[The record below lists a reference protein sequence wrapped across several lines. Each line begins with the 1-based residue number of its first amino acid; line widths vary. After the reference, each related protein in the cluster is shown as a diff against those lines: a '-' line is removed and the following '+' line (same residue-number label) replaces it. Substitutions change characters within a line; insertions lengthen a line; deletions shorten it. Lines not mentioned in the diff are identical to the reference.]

1 MSVVNIPTSA
11 SGYHQSIVSQ
21 ARSAQR
27 TVNRMQMSPTL
38 NPQGMTQPLG
48 KITNSASEFQ
58 KSMDAS
64 AARVFAF
71 GAAVGVINGISDAF
85 RGMVESM
92 AEVEKSLKDIQVVME
107 ASDAA
112 MRSFG
117 DGLFDVARN
126 TATSFDLVAASAT
139 ELARQGLSSEET
151 LARVNSALILSRLSG
166 LDTVK
171 STETLTAA
179 INSFNKEGITHT
191 QVINRMANVDAAF
204 AVSSA
209 DLAEA
214 ISRAGAVA
222 QSSGVAFNELA
233 AIVTAV
239 QQRTARGG
247 SVIGNGFKSIFTRIK
262 RSGVREA
269 LEEIGVATK
278 NNDGSFRSSIA
289 ILEDYAKV
297 YQGLSDTQKAYT
309 SEQIAG
315 VFQIQ
320 NLQALIQDLNSGYSV
335 YNKALSVANNTTNE
349 AIQRNDALNTTMSA
363 LFAQTTLSAK
373 ELAATIGEVG
383 FSENFKE
390 ILTFL
395 NNLAKKLNEIFS
407 EDKGSDFAQNLIR
420 GIGSFLTGPGLV
432 IMGAAFL
439 KIFGLVAKFAK
450 EAFADL
456 LGVNKEAKRQQS
468 LQVAIGQ
475 ILSTNAGVYQKIL
488 AAGTS
493 TAKQQQIILNLIK
506 QETAERL
513 KQEALIKRIAG
524 GRVLAGIGAGEQGF
538 IPMGKK
544 SAQRKGRKTLGM
556 ASGFL
561 PSIGKEMSDIN
572 SGIGGARKGDKP
584 VVLKGH
590 KMSGGRRENVVAHT
604 GEWVVSNFAGTG
616 GDAIFNRDM
625 IKKMGKPKGAKKI
638 TASSGFIP
646 NYAKP
651 VQKKYM
657 AVQAS
662 ARRLDWRQGG
672 RSLISKFSD
681 GVDMFK
687 AMIKINRM
695 EQTSKQLGSRAHAW
709 VTGKPMSGDSIIKG
723 EQIPEKSTK
732 AWFIR
737 DKNKDGTKYK
747 LNFSMKNVESG
758 LRKEFGTLMDQ
769 PTGKSLLTTVNN
781 LTDEKKTPRFKDK
794 VPKKVQGRFAHIT
807 NLLKGLQGEKLAR
820 SKLRKDRGSG
830 DYIRGNES
838 FDLKYKNKKGEERFS
853 EVKAVSQQ
861 DLLPILKKGATQFLR
876 STGKDF
882 KNEEKDIINVNKGSS
897 QISGFLELM
906 TMADTEVTRPS
917 FARGYVPNF
926 GKFNLFEGVRKT
938 KGGKDYIWENELA
951 QAKHQLPEGTK
962 FTPWAKN
969 PKMIFVSGHKAKPGI
984 NKNKISFKSSSEL
997 EEFGK
1002 FAAQEGYPE
1011 IMASIVKNT
1020 GMEEASKKLMGNTFA
1035 QRAYDRKAGKKTIQT
1050 LPNEIDI
1057 DNIKNIKVG
1066 DFKSFEHGQTGANL
1080 RRLYT
1085 PESFDRVKN
1094 EKFIQKPIGQREYM
1108 PLGGATEPKMANI
1121 YDSDENIFRSIQKAR
1136 GKNLID
1142 SSTIESLYKKFLN
1155 QKSSSQF
1162 SLGYIPNL
1170 ASLLKARK
1178 MHDGFGPQMGGSG
1191 VRSKKFKDSGSFLE
1205 YQGNELEFIQSM
1217 RKGDANLLFDR
1228 FVRQKGSV
1236 YSPGIKQNRS
1246 FKQGSKTNF
1255 EDLIYAFPQLQYR
1268 LKKGFETTGRYVG
1281 ANGESFRFLNL
1292 KDLKEQINKKYSREE
1307 FRQYLGGEGVVGM
1320 GKMDV
1325 QDLTTNV
1332 IKGRGDDIYK
1342 NYARGFIPN
1351 FARVYGRRSKK
1362 WQEREGRI
1370 KALLESEK
1378 ALGHN
1383 VKFKLKEKEV
1393 RKIRSKNMF
1402 QQMWLES
1409 YFKKGKKSD
1418 YDMLLKMGYDKETLL
1433 SLRKHVGN
1441 GGIVDVLSK
1450 GYLPNFAKG
1459 VQTSKG
1465 FFTTQKLRRLTGGD
1479 FAKSETGEKLFL
1491 NQFSRKDQDAIKNF
1505 QAPNSKMNIARAKAA
1520 SKDNRN
1526 KMPTID
1532 ASRQATMLV
1541 ATNGLR
1547 RKVDATYKHK
1557 DINYRLKYRVE
1568 GLKPSRLKST
1578 ESSVRNKIENILISE
1593 SNNLAKNLSGTGQ
1606 FGASTPAV
1614 QKLSNAGSVG
1624 SAAGTVFESAV
1635 SAIGKNR
1642 LFTSNNARFD
1652 ISGMPDD
1659 KLKNLFGYY
1668 TPFADA
1674 KIGMTP
1680 DTKRDFHSKLM
1691 TLPTSAKNIAGSERK
1706 KQGAIARGVRKKYGP
1721 PTVSEGFIPN
1731 FARPVFAGRS
1741 RRLKTGG
1748 LFSPRDFKR
1757 LEKTRDDINLM
1768 GGIYIRPGKIT
1779 DNSMPF
1785 GALSSRD
1792 LSLLENNLK
1801 KYGKKHG
1808 VDNALTEKVLRAYGL
1823 NPQFKDKV
1831 GSIKERGDYLYNW
1844 GKNISDI
1851 KGYKKR
1857 DEERFDFLRS
1867 SRINRAAASGF
1878 TPNFTHPLSEAI
1890 QREASALRDRKLPV
1904 SSIRIEKS
1912 NRLRNNKNPIG
1923 LAVTNR
1929 FDEPG
1934 GLQQGINRSNRMG
1947 IDPASHGALAAE
1959 GYVPNFIL
1967 PALAVA
1973 GRGALMVGQVGL
1985 RGAAMAGRIG
1995 MQGMAHAGRYG
2006 MQGARYGMQG
2016 MGHAARYGMRG
2027 MGHAGRYGMRGL
2039 SRSRQLLRDRKALR
2053 LRNKRRMRDAGKEPR
2068 SMFGFD
2074 SPIGQGASMGGMF
2087 LGPMVAEQVR
2097 NGEQAMSGS
2106 KGMMHDTLMGASY
2119 GSMFGV
2125 PGMIAGAGAGLLHGE
2140 LKSESRDQIKNM
2152 TEGIDKAKRKLDKI
2166 LSDTSE
2172 IERYGEALGE
2182 LQVAM
2187 EVGDAEGIVEANKEI
2202 RESLRNIKDPELAA
2216 EINSIATSSMS
2227 ATEKLQLMGEAVEG
2241 LKNRAELFEA
2251 AINAGQEIRDF
2262 KEQNDPLVKGGEDG
2276 SMLGNAKNS
2285 VLAFLGSVA
2294 GYGDY
2299 EQNKRFLDKKDSD
2312 IYSND
2317 PDAAKDQ
2324 AKRLMPNIV
2333 NQIKIDAEK
2342 QTLKEL
2348 SSGEAQGRL
2357 NTDIETVTNLQGLL
2371 KEIDILTEQ
2380 AKTDTTGKFV
2390 GDGEGRKALD
2400 KAMNEAR
2407 DAFAFDNFED
2417 KGLGFAMQEIERN
2430 GGITTQSLKEVTKEL
2445 EAMKKVAD
2453 SLKGLEGQT
2462 TDQIKKAIS
2471 KDANLETAASTITE
2485 DIQFRSTEKDLQLL
2499 LDNKFESTDFAKGL
2513 RETAGGNQVATDIG
2527 NAMEESEIFKMALI
2541 GELMD
2546 SLKSTQTGF
2555 IDMGKALEVAAK
2567 VMNDHNNA
2575 GEKVRLSY
2583 ERMIA
2588 AQEMAENALERFS
2601 NGLDNSRGALENIVG
2616 FLSDGNQYLRDT
2628 NSITS
2633 QEANDRQFKL
2643 QQKAMDI
2650 TQELDLKE
2658 GLMNLIGNSIDI
2670 SSMFNPDKTIKTE
2683 MGVPDKNPTSIVG
2696 QMKKDIDD
2704 ELAPQQEGMANE
2716 FANFMN
2722 NNQDGNITLDEIK
2735 GLMINL
2741 NNYGS
2746 EGNKIAK
2753 KAQILIDKHQMKAQ
2767 RQREAML
2774 MQRELQEAREASDF
2788 LQRTGASIMG
2798 INEERA
2804 IADLSPSLDMSGANS
2819 VIRSA
2824 VGGLNPNAADASL
2837 ISNMDQFASIM
2848 NIPTEEILGVNSDD
2862 LALTRSLANL
2872 EKAIE
2877 ALRIGNG
2884 GSLPPGMNE
2893 FFNDLRQRL
2902 FENHDKTVAARGKV
2916 EEYNKHF
2923 LEGGLDMALLGGPM
2937 EQTAAHLA
2945 FINSNGIKISNFSE
2959 LTGFSATEPPG
2970 ISLNGEPGFVS
2981 NPLMSP
2987 PGDGSQLSNP
2997 GGVPDMPE
3005 LGMMIEA
3012 LKLMQSEGV
3021 IVKNIQEIGVAI
3033 AENLKQVKEESSG
3046 ELIEVMSS
3054 LNENIGITSESLS
3067 SFGENIQVLSESLAP
3082 ISESASLLSET
3093 FTTVSDTMNS
3103 FPELL
3108 RGQLEE
3114 VTFQHAVTGNIEM
3127 NFNSSVV
3134 QGVLGPAMYDQLK
3147 KILVEPMI
3155 LDYLSKAIGTRI
3167 DPQGR
3172 LN

>member
-38 NPQGMTQPLG
+38 NPQGMVQPLG

-151 LARVNSALILSRLSG
+151 LSRVNSALILSRLSG

-222 QSSGVAFNELA
+222 QSSGVSFNELS

-363 LFAQTTLSAK
+363 LFSQTTLSAK

-395 NNLAKKLNEIFS
+395 NNLAKKMNEIFS
-407 EDKGSDFAQNLIR
+407 EDKGSDFAKNLIR
-420 GIGSFLTGPGLV
+420 GIGTFITGPGLV
-432 IMGAAFL
+432 ILGAAFL

-450 EAFADL
+450 DAFADL
-456 LGVNKEAKRQQS
+456 LGINKEAKRQQS

-506 QETAERL
+506 QETAERM

-524 GRVLAGIGAGEQGF
+524 GRVLTGIGAGEQGF
-538 IPMGKK
+538 VPMGKK
-544 SAQRKGRKTLGM
+544 SAQKKGRKTLGM

-561 PSIGKEMSDIN
+561 PSIGREMSDIN
-572 SGIGGARKGDKP
+572 SGVGGARKGDKP

-604 GEWVVSNFAGTG
+604 GEWIVSNFGGTG

-625 IKKMGKPKGAKKI
+625 VKKMGKPKGAKKI
-638 TASSGFIP
+638 TASSGFMP

-657 AVQAS
+657 SIQAS
-662 ARRLDWRQGG
+662 ARRLDWKQGG

-687 AMIKINRM
+687 AMVKINRM

-769 PTGKSLLTTVNN
+769 PTGKSLLTTVSN

-820 SKLRKDRGSG
+820 SKLRKDKGSG
-830 DYIRGNES
+830 DYIKGNES

-853 EVKAVSQQ
+853 EVKAVTNQ
-861 DLLPILKKGATQFLR
+861 DLLPILKKGATQFLS

-882 KNEEKDIINVNKGSS
+882 KNQEKDIINVNKGSS

-906 TMADTEVTRPS
+906 TMADTQVTRPS

-969 PKMIFVSGHKAKPGI
+969 PKMIFVSGHKVKPGV
-984 NKNKISFKSSSEL
+984 NKNKISFESSEEL
-997 EEFGK
+997 KDFGY
-1002 FAAQEGYPE
+1002 FAAKEGYPE
-1011 IMASIVKNT
+1011 VMASIVKGTSMN
-1020 GMEEASKKLMGNTFA
+1020 ESSKKLMGNTFA
-1035 QRAYDRKAGKKTIQT
+1035 QRAYDRKAGKKTTQN
-1050 LPNEIDI
+1050 LPSEIDI
-1057 DNIKNIKVG
+1057 DSIKSIGVG

-1080 RRLYT
+1080 KRLYT
-1085 PESFDRVKN
+1085 SESFDKVKN

-1121 YDSDENIFRSIQKAR
+1121 YDSDENIFKSIQKAR
-1136 GKNLID
+1136 GRDLID

-1205 YQGNELEFIQSM
+1205 YQGNEIEFIQSM

-1228 FVRQKGSV
+1228 FARQKGSV

-1292 KDLKEQINKKYSREE
+1292 KDLKEQINKKYNREE

-1325 QDLTTNV
+1325 QDLTTNIV
-1332 IKGRGDDIYK
+1332 KGRGDDIYK
-1342 NYARGFIPN
+1342 NYAKGFIPN
-1351 FARVYGRRSKK
+1351 FARIYGRSSKK

-1465 FFTTQKLRRLTGGD
+1465 FFTTQKLRRLTDGD

-1557 DINYRLKYRVE
+1557 DTNYRLKYRVE

-1578 ESSVRNKIENILISE
+1578 ESSVRKKIENVLISE
-1593 SNNLAKNLSGTGQ
+1593 SNNLARNLSGTGQ

-1624 SAAGTVFESAV
+1624 SAAGAVFESAI

-1652 ISGMPDD
+1652 ISGMPDE

-1691 TLPTSAKNIAGSERK
+1691 TLPTSAKNIVGSERK
-1706 KQGAIARGVRKKYGP
+1706 KQGVIARGVRKKYGP
-1721 PTVSEGFIPN
+1721 PTASEGFIPN

-1808 VDNALTEKVLRAYGL
+1808 VDSALTEKVLSAYGL

-1878 TPNFTHPLSEAI
+1878 TPNFTNPLSEAI

-1904 SSIRIEKS
+1904 SSIRVEKS

-1947 IDPASHGALAAE
+1947 IDPTSHGALAAE

-1967 PALAVA
+1967 PALAIA
-1973 GRGALMVGQVGL
+1973 GRGALMVGQAGL

-1995 MQGMAHAGRYG
+1995 MQGMGHA
-2006 MQGARYGMQG
+2006 ARYGMQG
-2016 MGHAARYGMRG
+2016 MGHAARYGMQG
-2027 MGHAGRYGMRGL
+2027 MGHAARYGGRFGRQGI
-2039 SRSRQLLRDRKALR
+2039 SQSRQFLRNQKALR
-2053 LRNKRRMRDAGKEPR
+2053 LRKKRRMRDSGQSPR
-2068 SMFGFD
+2068 SMLGFD

-2087 LGPMVAEQVR
+2087 MGPMVAEQVR

-2106 KGMMHDTLMGASY
+2106 RGIAHDTLMGASY

-2125 PGMIAGAGAGLLHGE
+2125 PGMIAGAGAGLVHGQ
-2140 LKSESRDQIKNM
+2140 LKSESRDEVRNM
-2152 TEGIDKAKRKLDKI
+2152 TKGIEKAKRKLDKI

-2187 EVGDAEGIVEANKEI
+2187 EVGDAEGIVQANKEI
-2202 RESLRNIKDPELAA
+2202 RESLQNIKDPELAA
-2216 EINSIATSSMS
+2216 EINNIANSSMS
-2227 ATEKLQLMGEAVEG
+2227 ATEKLQLMGEAVED

-2251 AINAGQEIRDF
+2251 AINAGQEIKDF
-2262 KEQNDPLVKGGEDG
+2262 KEKNDPLLKGGEDG
-2276 SMLGNAKNS
+2276 SMMGNAKNA
-2285 VLAFLGSVA
+2285 VLAWLGSMS
-2294 GYGDY
+2294 GEGDY
-2299 EQNKRFLDKKDSD
+2299 EQNKRFLDKQDED
-2312 IYSND
+2312 LYSNNA
-2317 PDAAKDQ
+2317 DAARDQ
-2324 AKRLMPNIV
+2324 AKKLMPSIV
-2333 NQIKIDAEK
+2333 RQIKIDAEK

-2348 SSGEAQGRL
+2348 SSGEAQSRL
-2357 NTDIETVTNLQGLL
+2357 NKDIESVTNLQNALQ
-2371 KEIDILTEQ
+2371 EIDTLIDE
-2380 AKTDTTGKFV
+2380 ARVDTTGKFI

-2407 DAFAFDNFED
+2407 DGFAFDNFED

-2430 GGITTQSLKEVTKEL
+2430 GGITAESLKDVTKEL
-2445 EAMKKVAD
+2445 EAMKRVAD
-2453 SLKGLEGQT
+2453 NLKNLEGQT
-2462 TDQIKKAIS
+2462 TDQIKKAMQ
-2471 KDANLETAASTITE
+2471 KNANIETAASVITE
-2485 DIQFRSTEKDLQLL
+2485 DIQFRSTEKDLELL

-2513 RETAGGNQVATDIG
+2513 RETAGGNQVASTISDT
-2527 NAMEESEIFKMALI
+2527 MEDSEIFKFALV
-2541 GELMD
+2541 GELID
-2546 SLKSTQTGF
+2546 SLKSSQTGF
-2555 IDMGKALEVAAK
+2555 IDMGKALEVATK
-2567 VMNDHNNA
+2567 VMNDHSSA

-2583 ERMIA
+2583 ERMVA
-2588 AQEMAENALERFS
+2588 AQEIAENALERFS
-2601 NGLDNSRGALENIVG
+2601 NGLDNSRSALENIVG

-2633 QEANDRQFKL
+2633 QEANDRQFQL

-2650 TQELDLKE
+2650 TQELNLKE
-2658 GLMNLIGNSIDI
+2658 GLMGLIGNSIDI
-2670 SSMFNPDKTIKTE
+2670 SNMFNPDKTIKTE
-2683 MGVPDKNPTSIVG
+2683 MGVPDQDPTSIVG
-2696 QMKKDIDD
+2696 KMKKEIDN

-2716 FANFMN
+2716 FANFMKN
-2722 NNQDGNITLDEIK
+2722 NEDGNITLDEIK
-2735 GLMINL
+2735 GLMTNL
-2741 NNYGS
+2741 AGYGS

-2798 INEERA
+2798 TQEERA
-2804 IADLSPSLDMSGANS
+2804 LADLSPSLDMVGAQN
-2819 VIRSA
+2819 VINAA
-2824 VGGLNPNAADASL
+2824 VGGLNPNSVDASM
-2837 ISNMDQFASIM
+2837 ISNMDQFASLM
-2848 NIPTEEILGVNSDD
+2848 NIPTEEILDVNSDD

-2877 ALRIGNG
+2877 ALKIGNG
-2884 GSLPPGMNE
+2884 GSLPPGMND
-2893 FFNDLRQRL
+2893 FFHDLRQRL
-2902 FENHDKTVAARGKV
+2902 LESHQKTVDARGKV
-2916 EEYNKHF
+2916 EEFNKHF

-2959 LTGFSATEPPG
+2959 LTGFNETGNPGLDPLNPPMQPPG
-2970 ISLNGEPGFVS
+2970 NNVI
-2981 NPLMSP
+2981 P
-2987 PGDGSQLSNP
+2987 PNP
-2997 GGVPDMPE
+2997 GAGPDMPE
-3005 LGMMIEA
+3005 LGMMVEA

-3021 IVKNIQEIGVAI
+3021 IVKNIQEVGAVI
-3033 AENLKQVKEESSG
+3033 ADNLRQVKEESSG

-3093 FTTVSDTMNS
+3093 FTAVSETMNS

-3155 LDYLSKAIGTRI
+3155 IDYLSKAIGARI
-3167 DPQGR
+3167 DPEGR
-3172 LN
+3172 LE